1 MLDRI
6 YNQIQIAASLKWCS
20 LKKLLKD
27 CSTKNTFTFNNLI
40 YEQVDGVSMEW
51 FLGPTLAKLIMTE
64 LEINVADKIFND
76 GSLKFCIYY
85 GDNMFT
91 LVNNSVTILHWTD

>member
-1 MLDRI
+1 
-6 YNQIQIAASLKWCS
+6 
-20 LKKLLKD
+20 
-27 CSTKNTFTFNNLI
+27 
-40 YEQVDGVSMEW
+40 MEW

-91 LVNNSVTILHWTD
+91 LVNNSVTILHWAD